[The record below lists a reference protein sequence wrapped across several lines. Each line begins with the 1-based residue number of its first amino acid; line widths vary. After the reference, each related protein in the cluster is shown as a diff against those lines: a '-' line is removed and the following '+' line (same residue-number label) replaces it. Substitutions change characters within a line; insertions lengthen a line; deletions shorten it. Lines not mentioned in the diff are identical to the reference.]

1 MVLFFKCLNRDD
13 LQKCASLIDGGSIVV
28 FPTDTVY
35 GIGCD
40 PLNDSSVLNLYKIK
54 NRPLEKHLP
63 ILTNS
68 VSNLTDMVELTDTAK
83 KLINCFWPGPLT
95 LILKVKDNSFTAH
108 KYTFDKTVA
117 IRIPNNKC
125 TLDLIQMTKNKL
137 LVGTSANLSGQ
148 SHFSNIN
155 DLLKTDLKGYDA
167 IIIKEEE
174 EEEKEGKTE
183 SFDELQTYLNS
194 NTEKITKENNEYS
207 SITNQDNS
215 LLPVSTIVD
224 LSDTNTINTRPKI
237 IREGII
243 SKEKIFSSLERHEK

>member
-13 LQKCASLIDGGSIVV
+13 LQKCALLIDGGSIVV

-40 PLNDSSVLNLYKIK
+40 PLNGSSVLNLYKIK

-68 VSNLTDMVELTDTAK
+68 VSNLTDMVELTDNAK
-83 KLINCFWPGPLT
+83 ILINYFWPGPLT
-95 LILKVKDNSFTAH
+95 LILKVKDNSFIAH
-108 KYTFDKTVA
+108 KYAFDKTIA

-148 SHFSNIN
+148 SHFSKIN

-167 IIIKEEE
+167 IVIKEEE
-174 EEEKEGKTE
+174 EEETE
-183 SFDELQTYLNS
+183 SFDELQTYLNT
-194 NTEKITKENNEYS
+194 NTERITKKNNKYS
-207 SITNQDNS
+207 STTNQDNS
-215 LLPVSTIVD
+215 LPSVSTIVD
-224 LSDTNTINTRPKI
+224 LSDTNTINAWPKI

-243 SKEKIFSSLERHEK
+243 SKDKIFSSLEKHEK

>member
-1 MVLFFKCLNRDD
+1 VVLFFKCLNRDD

-40 PLNDSSVLNLYKIK
+40 PLNGSSVLNLYKIK

-68 VSNLTDMVELTDTAK
+68 VSNLTDMVELTDNAK

-95 LILKVKDNSFTAH
+95 LILKVKDNSFIAH
-108 KYTFDKTVA
+108 KYAFDKTIA

-125 TLDLIQMTKNKL
+125 TLDLIQLTKNKL

-148 SHFSNIN
+148 SHFSKIN

-167 IIIKEEE
+167 IVIKEEE
-174 EEEKEGKTE
+174 EEETE

-194 NTEKITKENNEYS
+194 KTEKVIKKNNEYS
-207 SITNQDNS
+207 SIINQDNPIP
-215 LLPVSTIVD
+215 PVSTIVD
-224 LSDTNTINTRPKI
+224 LSDTNAINTWPKI

-243 SKEKIFSSLERHEK
+243 SKEKIFSSLEKREK

>member
-68 VSNLTDMVELTDTAK
+68 VSNLADMVELTYNAK

-95 LILKVKDNSFTAH
+95 LILKVKDNSIIAH
-108 KYTFDKTVA
+108 KYAFDKTIA

-167 IIIKEEE
+167 IVIKEEGDE
-174 EEEKEGKTE
+174 AE
-183 SFDELQTYLNS
+183 SFGELQTYLNS
-194 NTEKITKENNEYS
+194 NTEKVTKKNNEYS
-207 SITNQDNS
+207 SIINQDNPIP
-215 LLPVSTIVD
+215 PVSTIVD
-224 LSDTNTINTRPKI
+224 LSDTNTINTWPKI

-243 SKEKIFSSLERHEK
+243 SKEKIFSSLEKREK

>member
-1 MVLFFKCLNRDD
+1 VVLFFKCLNRDD

-40 PLNDSSVLNLYKIK
+40 PLNGSSVLNLYKIK

-68 VSNLTDMVELTDTAK
+68 VSNLTDMVELTDNAK

-95 LILKVKDNSFTAH
+95 LILKVKDNSFIAH
-108 KYTFDKTVA
+108 KYAFDKTIA

-125 TLDLIQMTKNKL
+125 TLDLIRMTKNKL

-148 SHFSNIN
+148 SHFSKIN

-167 IIIKEEE
+167 VVIKEEE
-174 EEEKEGKTE
+174 TE
-183 SFDELQTYLNS
+183 SFDKLQTYPNS
-194 NTEKITKENNEYS
+194 NTEKVTKKNNEYS
-207 SITNQDNS
+207 SIINQDNS
-215 LLPVSTIVD
+215 LPPVSTIVD
-224 LSDTNTINTRPKI
+224 LSDTNAINTRPKI

-243 SKEKIFSSLERHEK
+243 SKEKIFSSLEKHEK

>member
-40 PLNDSSVLNLYKIK
+40 PLNGSSVLNLYKIK

-68 VSNLTDMVELTDTAK
+68 VSNLTDIVELTDNAK

-95 LILKVKDNSFTAH
+95 LILKVKDNSFIAH
-108 KYTFDKTVA
+108 KYAFDKTIA

-148 SHFSNIN
+148 SHFSKIN
-155 DLLKTDLKGYDA
+155 DLLNTDLKGYDA
-167 IIIKEEE
+167 IVIKEEE
-174 EEEKEGKTE
+174 EEEETE

-194 NTEKITKENNEYS
+194 NTERITKKNNEYS
-207 SITNQDNS
+207 SITNQGNS
-215 LLPVSTIVD
+215 LPPVSTIVD
-224 LSDTNTINTRPKI
+224 LSDTNTINTWPKI

-243 SKEKIFSSLERHEK
+243 SKEKIFSSLEKREK